1 MGAPPN
7 TGCKSSKKKLVQN

>member
-7 TGCKSSKKKLVQN
+7 TGCKSSKKKLGQN